1 MGGVPTV
8 LDAAEAV
15 CAPAE
20 EAEVAYTAR
29 DACTY
34 ALGVGCRASVAA
46 ERPYVWPYAA
56 GGRAGPPT
64 LPTFALALAF
74 RGDEDEGLANEFP
87 PRGLLPGFP
96 RGQIRVPLVHA
107 EQRLEVLR
115 PLAAAGRVRLSA
127 RTVAVRAMRR
137 GGGAL
142 WETETL
148 VRDAADGV
156 ACARMVSTTLVRGV
170 SVRDAQGD
178 APASGSASGPKRPE
192 SRGEPDAVMDL
203 TSSEEQAALYALSG
217 DGNPMHVDPG
227 VARAAGFDRPI
238 LHGLC
243 TLGFAVRAV
252 LAAFRVLEDPGA
264 LRSVQVRFA
273 SPVFPGETLRT
284 RMWKVQGGEKTSPET
299 TVEFETVAPDRGD
312 VVVLS
317 RGLCCL
323 ARSGP
328 ASTSRL

>member
-1 MGGVPTV
+1 V

-15 CAPAE
+15 SAPAE
-20 EAEVAYTAR
+20 EAEVVYTAR
-29 DACTY
+29 DACMY
-34 ALGVGCRASVAA
+34 ALGVGCRVSVAA
-46 ERPYVWPYAA
+46 ERQYAWPYAA
-56 GGRAGPPT
+56 DGRAGPPT

-74 RGDEDEGLANEFP
+74 RGDEGEGLAQEFP

-96 RGQIRVPLVHA
+96 RGRIRVPLVHA

-148 VRDAADGV
+148 VRDAVDGV
-156 ACARMVSTTLVRGV
+156 ACARMVSTTLVR
-170 SVRDAQGD
+170 SVAVRNVPEG
-178 APASGSASGPKRPE
+178 ASAASDRASGPERPE
-192 SRGEPDAVMDL
+192 GRGEPDAVMDL
-203 TSSEEQAALYALSG
+203 TSSVDQAALYALSG

-252 LAAFRVLEDPGA
+252 LAEFRVLEDPGA

-284 RMWKVQGGEKTSPET
+284 RMWKVQGGEETSPET
-299 TVEFETVAPDRGD
+299 TVAFETVAPERGN

-323 ARSGP
+323 ARSGC